1 MVVTILICFIQIL
14 VHFSF
19 QSLGM
24 CAFLS
29 LEHKQYENKCIHLEL
44 FCVNILTFSNIPG
57 YRDSAWFLFSRL
69 QLYLVS
75 QPCHGWSNPSMAL
88 SGFTKIPNLLPAFL
102 SIYLYALNYNNTV
115 LLLFSIQ
122 WFHPSLWI
130 SKKVIS
136 ISIWPPRSTF
146 MEFDGD
152 YCGW

>member
-1 MVVTILICFIQIL
+1 MTILICFAQIL

-19 QSLGM
+19 QSPGM

-29 LEHKQYENKCIHLEL
+29 LEHKQYENKTCIHLEL
-44 FCVNILTFSNIPG
+44 FCENILSLSDMPG
-57 YRDSAWFLFSRL
+57 YRDLASFLFSRL

-75 QPCHGWSNPSMAL
+75 QPCHGWSSPSMAL

-102 SIYLYALNYNNTV
+102 SIYLYSLNCNAV

-122 WFHPSLWI
+122 LFHPSLWI

-136 ISIWPPRSTF
+136 ISIRPPWSTF

-152 YCGW
+152 YCG